1 MGVTVGPVGEDRAAE
16 FLAAMGQAFG
26 FDSSDEHRERF
37 SKIFEWDRARAAYDG
52 GRIVG
57 TLGAY
62 SFEMTVPGGTLP
74 CAGTTVVAVLP
85 THRRRGVLRQM
96 LHDHFDDVRAHEE
109 PLASLWASESSIY
122 GRFGYGM
129 AAVGIDVEVS
139 RSHVDF
145 HRLAPSPA
153 PTRLVSKEEARELI
167 PPFYDDHR
175 TECPGFFARSGPWW
189 EFRRFHDAESSR
201 GGATAYRYAVAEENG
216 SVTGFAQYRFKEN
229 WDDGH
234 GQGTVV
240 VHELLGSTPESW
252 AGLCS
257 LALNHDLTGR
267 IQAGNR
273 SPDDPLFSLLAA
285 PRRARTTVDDSLWVK
300 ILDVPRA
307 LEGREYSAPVSVVV
321 RVHDPTDGTFS
332 TWRFDL
338 SPEGSSVTETDTEP
352 QVEIDI
358 EDLGACY
365 MGRSRFMALGAAGR
379 LHGDTTT
386 LRALDTAFTWS
397 PQPWCPE
404 VF

>member
-240 VHELLGSTPESW
+240 VHELLGSTP
-252 AGLCS
+252 
-257 LALNHDLTGR
+257 
-267 IQAGNR
+267 
-273 SPDDPLFSLLAA
+273 
-285 PRRARTTVDDSLWVK
+285 
-300 ILDVPRA
+300 
-307 LEGREYSAPVSVVV
+307 
-321 RVHDPTDGTFS
+321 
-332 TWRFDL
+332 
-338 SPEGSSVTETDTEP
+338 
-352 QVEIDI
+352 
-358 EDLGACY
+358 
-365 MGRSRFMALGAAGR
+365 
-379 LHGDTTT
+379 
-386 LRALDTAFTWS
+386 
-397 PQPWCPE
+397 
-404 VF
+404 